1 MMGGTSEFVL
11 SRPFMEFN
19 TFVDPEATKIVFES
33 GLPIL
38 MYGYDVTY
46 SVLYDNRVIERIAS
60 HGNQSSHMVAQL
72 LRAFMY
78 RHNNAFKWL
87 GLTDTCPIHDACAV
101 AGVID
106 PSLITDSRQMHVDIG
121 IGGEDF
127 DGATICDYTDSLKLP
142 KNVEVVYNMDV
153 PRFLQLLIDS
163 TAKCL

>member
-1 MMGGTSEFVL
+1 
-11 SRPFMEFN
+11 
-19 TFVDPEATKIVFES
+19 
-33 GLPIL
+33 

-46 SVLYDNRVIERIAS
+46 RVLYSEEDIRRVEQLSNRTSGMVASLLRYFMAS
-60 HGNQSSHMVAQL
+60 HNRSLKHLNLQGVA
-72 LRAFMY
+72 
-78 RHNNAFKWL
+78 
-87 GLTDTCPIHDACAV
+87 PIHDACAV

-106 PSLITDSRQMHVDIG
+106 PRLITDSRQMHVDIG
-121 IGGEDF
+121 IGGEYF